1 MTKEELMA
9 SSVSYAHQVRSEQ
22 ESLYLFF
29 KPHFRAGKIMYSLGD
44 VLVYHHTGE
53 DVWLQELLLK
63 HSLLFALH
71 VRVREVE
78 VKMWRF
84 NVCRTERL

>member
-1 MTKEELMA
+1 
-9 SSVSYAHQVRSEQ
+9 
-22 ESLYLFF
+22 
-29 KPHFRAGKIMYSLGD
+29 MYSLRD

-53 DVWLQELLLK
+53 DVWLRELLLK

-78 VKMWRF
+78 VKMWKF
-84 NVCRTERL
+84 NVSRTERLKEMKGKRRERSKVYLKGHRDQISHRPFL